1 MPQLYTLSLKMS
13 SHWKGDKY
21 ILILEY
27 NDMLLTEFFTE
38 DVAIANMITT
48 MDGGNITNE
57 METSELSDILD
68 ARALVK
74 GAIDD
79 PINERHLYFEF
90 LKYLRDNKGVE
101 YSTRV
106 HQKAAE
112 LLKAGNTIM
121 KREEI

>member
-1 MPQLYTLSLKMS
+1 MLLTEIKVDTDG
-13 SHWKGDKY
+13 KFIVY
-21 ILILEY
+21 IKVFDNNIRLCGLI
-27 NDMLLTEFFTE
+27 DMLLTEFFTE

-90 LKYLRDNKGVE
+90 LKYLREKLVNLLE
-101 YSTRV
+101 
-106 HQKAAE
+106 KAAE

>member
-13 SHWKGDKY
+13 STWKGDKY